1 MSMKLRLLASTAVL
15 GMLSL
20 GATSS
25 ANAAVVSFEETPL
38 TISSEAE
45 TLGSVLVGATSF
57 TRAQATAMSGALT
70 FSIGPAGTTA
80 MYCDAAAGC
89 DINPINGDGDLINLA
104 ENADGTTR
112 VVLPANNLISGF
124 NDMIPGDHEALVLA
138 SGSDTSGNTYF
149 TDSSGETSTPAP
161 EPATLSLLA
170 VGLFGLA
177 AVRRLRR
184 R

>member
-1 MSMKLRLLASTAVL
+1 MSMRVRLLANAAVL

-20 GATSS
+20 GATSL
-25 ANAAVVSFEETPL
+25 ANAAVVSFQETPL
-38 TISSEAE
+38 VIASEAE
-45 TLGSVLVGATSF
+45 TLGGVLVGAALF
-57 TRAQATAMSGALT
+57 TRAQATAMSGGLP

-80 MYCDAAAGC
+80 MYCDQFAGC
-89 DINPINGDGDLINLA
+89 DINPVNGDGDLINLA

-124 NDMIPGDHEALVLA
+124 NDMIPGDHETLVLV

-149 TDSSGETSTPAP
+149 TDSSGETATPAP

-177 AVRRLRR
+177 AARRLRR